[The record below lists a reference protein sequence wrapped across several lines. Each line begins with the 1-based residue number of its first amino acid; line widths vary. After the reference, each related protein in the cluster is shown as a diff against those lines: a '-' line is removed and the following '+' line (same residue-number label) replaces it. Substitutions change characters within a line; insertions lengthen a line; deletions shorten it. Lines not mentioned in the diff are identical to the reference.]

1 MDDLL
6 EGGEHLERELTPES
20 MVAPAAG
27 SLMLHGA
34 LGGLAVL
41 YLVLGGF
48 FHSSIWGTAGLGSA
62 MQVSLVSSA
71 LPLPPAQVNDNVLAT
86 ETPSQAP
93 ALPSKTTKQMEDLK
107 AIPILGKKAKPR
119 KETAHKTQLH
129 QPTPKKNTAQYGE
142 QAGSVMPHAVQNDSG
157 WNGQTATAG
166 DFGSLYPWY
175 VDQINRKMS
184 SVWYKAEVDPN
195 TPAGS
200 RVFLTFAIDREGR
213 PSAWRIDRSS
223 GSITLDQSCIRAVQR
238 VDTFGPLPSGYR
250 GSTLM
255 VSYYCQY

>member
-1 MDDLL
+1 M
-6 EGGEHLERELTPES
+6 T
-20 MVAPAAG
+20 APAAG
-27 SLMLHGA
+27 SLALHGA
-34 LGGLAVL
+34 LAGFVVL

-48 FHSSIWGTAGLGSA
+48 FRSSIWGTAGLGSA

-71 LPLPPAQVNDNVLAT
+71 LPLPADQLNDNVLAT

-107 AIPILGKKAKPR
+107 AIPIPGRKAKPR
-119 KETAHKTQLH
+119 KETAHKTQPH
-129 QPTPKKNTAQYGE
+129 QPKPRQDVAQYGE
-142 QAGSVMPHAVQNDSG
+142 QAGSLMPRAIQGQSG
-157 WNGQTATAG
+157 WNGQTATSG

-184 SVWYKAEVDPN
+184 SVWYKAEVDSS
-195 TPAGS
+195 TPVGS

-213 PSAWRIDRSS
+213 PSDWKIDRSS
-223 GSITLDQSCIRAVQR
+223 GSSTLDQSCIRAVQR